1 MKPLWRLQSGRF
13 VGWRTDDGQLY
24 DADGDHIGYFV
35 DDVAYSSDGR
45 AVGEVYG
52 DRWLGKHETV
62 VYPTGTQQSA
72 RESRGAAGL
81 ADRQGMALAGWT
93 DPEL

>member
-1 MKPLWRLQSGRF
+1 
-13 VGWRTDDGQLY
+13 
-24 DADGDHIGYFV
+24 
-35 DDVAYSSDGR
+35 
-45 AVGEVYG
+45 
-52 DRWLGKHETV
+52 LGKHETV